1 MKIAYIADVIY
12 PFTKGGSEKRI
23 YEISKILAQRGHEP
37 HIFGIKWWEGES
49 TFERDGIVYHGIS
62 RSPSS
67 LFTKSR
73 RSVKEA
79 IFFSSHVPHILL
91 KEQFDIVHCLQSPLL
106 HMFLAKGL
114 SSIRKY
120 ALVLEWYEV
129 WSDYWSDYMGVLGII
144 GKTVEQNLIKI
155 IRNDK
160 IITISEYTKKQL
172 VSLGAIKSNIT
183 VIPNGI
189 DYSVIQKVSPSTD
202 NLDVI
207 FVGRLIKA
215 KNADILV
222 RTIPFL
228 KEYNPEIKI
237 GIVGDGPERANI
249 EQLSKTLGVVDNV
262 TFYGHIH
269 DFSEMI
275 SLVKGSKSFVYPAAP
290 EGGGSLSMFEANACG
305 VPTIAIKNGPLGTSL
320 EVIRDGFNGLLVEE
334 TSPKSIANKIIE
346 LLSNEQLRF
355 EIGLNA
361 KGFSKQFDWVEIAN
375 QVEKFYFALD

>member
-23 YEISKILAQRGHEP
+23 FEVSKILAQRGHEP
-37 HIFGIKWWEGES
+37 HLFGIKWWEGPS
-49 TFERDGIVYHGIS
+49 TFERDGVFYHGIS
-62 RSPSS
+62 RPPSS

-79 IFFSSHVPHILL
+79 LYFSSHVPRILL
-91 KEQFDIVHCLQSPLL
+91 KEHFDIVHCLQSPLL
-106 HMFLAKGL
+106 HMYLAKGL
-114 SSIRKY
+114 SGIRKY
-120 ALVLEWYEV
+120 ALVLKWYEV
-129 WSDYWSDYMGVLGII
+129 WSDYWTDYMGVLGLI

-155 IRNDK
+155 TRNDK
-160 IITISEYTKKQL
+160 IITISEYTKKRL
-172 VSLGAIKSNIT
+172 VSFGAAESNIT

-189 DYSVIQKVSPSTD
+189 DYSVIQKVSPSKD

-215 KNADILV
+215 KNADILI
-222 RTIPFL
+222 RTIPLL
-228 KEYNPEIKI
+228 KEYYPEIKV

-249 EQLSKTLGVVDNV
+249 EQLSKTLGVGKNV
-262 TFYGHIH
+262 TFYGRIH

-305 VPTIAIKNGPLGTSL
+305 VPTIAIKSGPLGTSM

-346 LLSNEQLRF
+346 LLSNEQLKVRNRF
-355 EIGLNA
+355 ERKRFFKTI
-361 KGFSKQFDWVEIAN
+361 
-375 QVEKFYFALD
+375 